1 MGIRPTLESLRP
13 FPINLKVQDGL
24 TDHHIIFY
32 LIRLRVLSRIMLDNF
47 LNPNVENL
55 KSVIM
60 LRSSK
65 PDISHRPVEDYKHT
79 IRKYYGSYQIM
90 NFRNGPVDKCKKQ
103 FD

>member
-90 NFRNGPVDKCKKQ
+90 NFRNGAVDKCKKQ

>member
-13 FPINLKVQDGL
+13 FRINLKVQDGL

-65 PDISHRPVEDYKHT
+65 PDISHRPVEDYKQA

-90 NFRNGPVDKCKKQ
+90 NFRKWASG
-103 FD
+103 

>member
-1 MGIRPTLESLRP
+1 MGIRPIVESLRP

-32 LIRLRVLSRIMLDNF
+32 LIQLRVLSRMMPDNF
-47 LNPNVENL
+47 LNPYVENL

-60 LRSSK
+60 HRLSK
-65 PDISHRPVEDYKHT
+65 PEISHRPVEDYKQA

-90 NFRNGPVDKCKKQ
+90 NFRKWGSG
-103 FD
+103 

>member
-32 LIRLRVLSRIMLDNF
+32 MIRLRVLSRIMLDNF
-47 LNPNVENL
+47 LNPYVENL

-60 LRSSK
+60 HRSSN
-65 PDISHRPVEDYKHT
+65 PDISHRPVEDYKQS

-90 NFRNGPVDKCKKQ
+90 NFRKWPSG
-103 FD
+103 

>member
-32 LIRLRVLSRIMLDNF
+32 LIQLRVLSRMMPDNF
-47 LNPNVENL
+47 LNPYVENL

-60 LRSSK
+60 HRSSK
-65 PDISHRPVEDYKHT
+65 PDISHRTVEDYKQA

-90 NFRNGPVDKCKKQ
+90 NFRKWPSG
-103 FD
+103 